1 MERAAEGV
9 NRGRHCGVNTWPPVV
24 VAAVVKCLRCLP
36 ITQVAW
42 DHREGA
48 TAAYK
53 AARAT
58 YPIGREKVDRL
69 GVNPFRTAL

>member
-24 VAAVVKCLRCLP
+24 VAAVVKGLRCLL

-58 YPIGREKVDRL
+58 VRKGRAKKGRE
-69 GVNPFRTAL
+69 G